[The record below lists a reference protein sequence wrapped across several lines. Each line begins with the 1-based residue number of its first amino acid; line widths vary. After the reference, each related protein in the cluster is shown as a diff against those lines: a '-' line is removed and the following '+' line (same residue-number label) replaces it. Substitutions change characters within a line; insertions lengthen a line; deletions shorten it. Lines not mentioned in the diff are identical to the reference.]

1 MKELTR
7 WMIVVR
13 VNGMTYVVNDE
24 GDLSLHHI
32 PQVYLNKEVAE
43 RVAGRFADAS
53 VVIWE
58 GR

>member
-13 VNGMTYVVNDE
+13 INGMTYVVDND
-24 GDLSLHHI
+24 GNLSLHHI
-32 PQVYLNKEVAE
+32 PQGFLNKEVAE
-43 RVAGRFADAS
+43 RVAGQFPDAS